1 MLHVFRNNIVV
12 SSLLRWGF
20 VFGLLFRLISDPSY
34 AQNSQSV
41 IGYLRYE
48 NAIRTPLVGV
58 PIQLYALPGFVV
70 ARDTT
75 NAQGQFRF
83 QDIPTGHYFI
93 DASINYSWG
102 GVNSTDA
109 LRVMQIFA
117 MVITVDSF
125 FMRCADVNANTI
137 VNATDAISLS
147 RRVAQI
153 SSSYAAGNFL
163 TSRPGLS
170 IPGTSDTLWL
180 RALSVGDLNAS
191 YTPSAQPP
199 VLYLDSLSR
208 NADVALMHVRMQ
220 PAGWGVSARGVCWDL
235 QSGPEQSDSSRVM
248 GRGSADFGFTS
259 PALSRGNTY
268 FFRGFAATTFGTV
281 YSNERSLLIPFE
293 LPQVNTQTAT
303 ATGPFSAVG
312 GGEVVSDG
320 GAVVSVRG
328 LCRNS
333 TGMPTTADDTLRAGS
348 GTGSFG
354 IVMNNLAPGILYY
367 VRAFATNSVGT
378 AYGTEQSFVTPPT
391 LASVSTAPAASIQ
404 ANQAVLGGQVLSDG
418 GSAVASRGV
427 CWSRSQSPTIASSSQ
442 AMGQGTGSFNATV
455 SGLDSVS
462 LYYVRAYG
470 TNSVGTS
477 YGSQISFTTLS
488 RIPTI
493 TTTTVSQITQS
504 TALSGGTITNDGG
517 AVVSQRGVCW
527 STTSNPTIS
536 GNRTQNGTGNGVF
549 TSSITGL
556 TASTLYYVRSY
567 ATNSAGTAYGQQLQ
581 FSTPAPFVC
590 GTSQA
595 TDLDGQ
601 NYATLSLNLTIN
613 GQLRAVCW
621 FKQNLRVSRYR
632 NGDPIPTGLDTAAW
646 RQATSGAMAS
656 PNDSAVYDSLYGKIY
671 NWYAIAD
678 PRGVCPAGWHVG
690 TDDEYL
696 ALTTLCQNSGYPNTF
711 SNRNG
716 SGNALKSCRQIN
728 TPFSA
733 TCNTS
738 IHPRWVA
745 HNNTNPHY
753 GRDAFGFAGLPAGTR
768 VGDDGTFQAFGG
780 NLLLLTPQLSSTD
793 LPYGYFLRFDGGD
806 FRRATGLKP
815 WGGSIRCVRDY

>member
-1 MLHVFRNNIVV
+1 
-12 SSLLRWGF
+12 
-20 VFGLLFRLISDPSY
+20 
-34 AQNSQSV
+34 
-41 IGYLRYE
+41 
-48 NAIRTPLVGV
+48 
-58 PIQLYALPGFVV
+58 
-70 ARDTT
+70 
-75 NAQGQFRF
+75 
-83 QDIPTGHYFI
+83 
-93 DASINYSWG
+93 
-102 GVNSTDA
+102 
-109 LRVMQIFA
+109 
-117 MVITVDSF
+117 
-125 FMRCADVNANTI
+125 
-137 VNATDAISLS
+137 
-147 RRVAQI
+147 
-153 SSSYAAGNFL
+153 
-163 TSRPGLS
+163 
-170 IPGTSDTLWL
+170 
-180 RALSVGDLNAS
+180 
-191 YTPSAQPP
+191 
-199 VLYLDSLSR
+199 
-208 NADVALMHVRMQ
+208 
-220 PAGWGVSARGVCWDL
+220 
-235 QSGPEQSDSSRVM
+235 
-248 GRGSADFGFTS
+248 
-259 PALSRGNTY
+259 
-268 FFRGFAATTFGTV
+268 
-281 YSNERSLLIPFE
+281 
-293 LPQVNTQTAT
+293 
-303 ATGPFSAVG
+303 
-312 GGEVVSDG
+312 
-320 GAVVSVRG
+320 
-328 LCRNS
+328 
-333 TGMPTTADDTLRAGS
+333 
-348 GTGSFG
+348 
-354 IVMNNLAPGILYY
+354 
-367 VRAFATNSVGT
+367 
-378 AYGTEQSFVTPPT
+378 
-391 LASVSTAPAASIQ
+391 
-404 ANQAVLGGQVLSDG
+404 
-418 GSAVASRGV
+418 
-427 CWSRSQSPTIASSSQ
+427 
-442 AMGQGTGSFNATV
+442 MGQGTGSFNATV

-477 YGSQISFTTLS
+477 YGSEISFITLS

-581 FSTPAPFVC
+581 FLTPAPFVC

-621 FKQNLRVSRYR
+621 FKQNLRVTRYR
-632 NGDPIPTGLDTAAW
+632 NGDSIPTGLDTAAW

-671 NWYAIAD
+671 NWYAVVD

-690 TDDEYL
+690 TDAEYL

-711 SNRNG
+711 SNRSG

-768 VGDDGTFQAFGG
+768 VGDDGTFSAFGG